1 LFELE
6 KRYGEFKRPKR
17 EKKVVQKVVEQE
29 DDSKSEASEP
39 NGEDEL

>member
-17 EKKVVQKVVEQE
+17 EKKVVQKVVAQVEE
-29 DDSKSEASEP
+29 DSKSEDAEP
-39 NGEDEL
+39 KGE

>member
-17 EKKVVQKVVEQE
+17 EKKVVKKVVAPVDDESKTE
-29 DDSKSEASEP
+29 DAEP
-39 NGEDEL
+39 KGV